1 LSKFLEL
8 NRIKELEAKAKR
20 PRIAERRAGISSY
33 MREALPNAAI
43 VDTDESIFAFGEDI
57 AAFLKETDADHY
69 VALRNA
75 APWLLRI
82 AEAFQPGDSKLLRE
96 AIYDVID
103 TEKNG
108 EKADKIIDCLRRLQ
122 KAAEEMER

>member
-1 LSKFLEL
+1 MSKFSEL
-8 NRIKELEAKAKR
+8 ARIKELEAKAKR

-82 AEAFQPGDSKLLRE
+82 AEAFQPGDAQAIAEIAALLDE
-96 AIYDVID
+96 V
-103 TEKNG
+103 
-108 EKADKIIDCLRRLQ
+108 ADISPGDRDLLRRLQ
-122 KAAEEMER
+122 AAAEELER